1 MMSQHQYN
9 FLMSSMLNQKHAL
22 AKLRAELEERPGKLC
37 YEYKKFGHLAYN
49 CRNRKEGEKRMLFPQ
64 NRFEILLS
72 RVMKCRVKIRRQEED
87 RRERVVQTVTL
98 LKVQPKKELVC
109 SIRRNA
115 QENEIRCFECKRVG
129 HQYKDCPNR
138 RLEREKAACVV
149 IPQKM

>member
-1 MMSQHQYN
+1 
-9 FLMSSMLNQKHAL
+9 
-22 AKLRAELEERPGKLC
+22 
-37 YEYKKFGHLAYN
+37 
-49 CRNRKEGEKRMLFPQ
+49 MLFPQ
-64 NRFEILLS
+64 NRFEVLSS